1 MSQENVE
8 MVRAAHAHFARTGQP
23 MWDTLDPEVVVF
35 DHDIP
40 DARNPYHGFQGM
52 AEWLSDFAEG
62 WDSYAMELE
71 RVVGTGDRLVSLFR
85 IRATGAGSGI
95 EVERDDAI
103 VWELREGKL
112 VRLDYFNDQGRALD
126 AAGLSE

>member
-1 MSQENVE
+1 MSPENVE

-23 MWDTLDPEVVVF
+23 VWDTLDPEVVVF

-40 DARNPYHGFQGM
+40 DARNPYHGLHGM

-71 RVVGTGDRLVSLFR
+71 RVVGTGDRLVSLFVSGPPEL
-85 IRATGAGSGI
+85 GAGS
-95 EVERDDAI
+95 RS
-103 VWELREGKL
+103 RETTRSSG
-112 VRLDYFNDQGRALD
+112 
-126 AAGLSE
+126 